1 MILTIILYDD
11 VENISRF
18 YEFILI
24 FGNIRAQWE
33 RLKLQRSRN
42 RCVARGGEGK
52 RLYRLSAVPNRRR
65 AGARVIFLT
74 AVARNGRRSRLLSLM
89 DKPCSWRS
97 PPIPVALWVN
107 YVRFFP
113 RTTILWK
120 TDFRFANTR
129 LGYLTRLYLT
139 RYLRVLAKQYI
150 SRRDTGLRTPVVSP
164 GYVMKILFRRE
175 RICFSSPSLPLK
187 IEKSARHVFLRD

>member
-1 MILTIILYDD
+1 MKKETPPSIFVEGNPPLFIILTLLYDD

-24 FGNIRAQWE
+24 FGNIRVQWE

-139 RYLRVLAKQYI
+139 DI
-150 SRRDTGLRTPVVSP
+150 SA
-164 GYVMKILFRRE
+164 
-175 RICFSSPSLPLK
+175 SLPSS
-187 IEKSARHVFLRD
+187 IFQDVIPVFELPLFLQAT

>member
-1 MILTIILYDD
+1 MGAFKIATLEES
-11 VENISRF
+11 V
-18 YEFILI
+18 
-24 FGNIRAQWE
+24 
-33 RLKLQRSRN
+33 
-42 RCVARGGEGK
+42 RCEGK

-139 RYLRVLAKQYI
+139 DI
-150 SRRDTGLRTPVVSP
+150 SA
-164 GYVMKILFRRE
+164 
-175 RICFSSPSLPLK
+175 SLPSS
-187 IEKSARHVFLRD
+187 IFQDVIPVFELPLFLQAT